1 MAMLW
6 LFDLRVVFTRLFP
19 LFVSVFP
26 PELYKCLITN
36 YWIGVIRSLTYK
48 KRSELPV
55 CNVSVH
61 DVFLEC
67 SSIPKILKTFYQIS
81 CVFLCVFILHNKKD
95 MKMILFET

>member
-36 YWIGVIRSLTYK
+36 DWIGVIRSLTYK

-55 CNVSVH
+55 FDVSVH

-67 SSIPKILKTFYQIS
+67 SSIPKILKTFDQIS
-81 CVFLCVFILHNKKD
+81 CVCVF
-95 MKMILFET
+95 LFYTIRKI

>member
-55 CNVSVH
+55 FDVSVH

-81 CVFLCVFILHNKKD
+81 CVCVF
-95 MKMILFET
+95 LFYTIRKI